1 MKRVHPSGA
10 NSQKKRFPQYR
21 VYVEDGILYKRYRNK
36 FTMLECILTAK
47 KLDELT
53 NYSTLYG
60 KGYRIKV
67 LIPSVSDKHEATS
80 AMQLVNAEPVGSSNS
95 DSLIMDV
102 VGAVIEWYESVQRKS
117 WQCDKSLALHGDL
130 NLHNILYQSLE
141 RTIYIIDPLP
151 AAHTSNRHIA
161 NLDIQHFMMSVA
173 LSQRKQYNNFEM
185 MAELYLRSMEPYLL
199 TYMTTHIRLRTH
211 FQLLKLMLVTSVK
224 HGDISAAGSY
234 IIASGFINWFFTARV
249 LKQSMLTCR
258 NVTKRFFRFPHVQS

>member
-1 MKRVHPSGA
+1 MKKVHPVSP
-10 NSQKKRFPQYR
+10 NSQKKRFTLST

-36 FTMLECILTAK
+36 FTMLECIFTAK
-47 KLDELT
+47 RLDEFT
-53 NYSTLYG
+53 DHSTLYG

-95 DSLIMDV
+95 DRLIMDV

-151 AAHTSNRHIA
+151 AAHTSNIHIA

-173 LSQRKQYNNFEM
+173 LSQLKKYRNFVM
-185 MAELYLRSMEPYLL
+185 LAELYLRSMEPYLL
-199 TYMTTHIRLRTH
+199 TYMTANIRLRTH
-211 FQLLKLMLVTSVK
+211 FQLLKLMLVTSVR
-224 HGDISAAGSY
+224 HGDISAIGSY
-234 IIASGFINWFFTARV
+234 IVASGFINWFFTARV